1 MEITFEVAVNV
12 NLNYI
17 RSLFKKFAL
26 TRQNKLWRLKSQWVV
41 NFTFNSMLE
50 GGGGGPLN
58 YRRFCDQSWNFLRVN
73 SYFRRICKKCLRDL
87 TYKS

>member
-50 GGGGGPLN
+50 GGGGG
-58 YRRFCDQSWNFLRVN
+58 
-73 SYFRRICKKCLRDL
+73 RDL
-87 TYKS
+87 LSTIL